1 MGDLRFR
8 WQLGRSGKANE
19 LRERLLRP
27 TRWTSSRFPPQ
38 PAGAGRQPPSRLN
51 PQTAPVMGTS
61 ARGDALLL
69 GSVATAEDSMNNS
82 DHITHLETWTAFPRN
97 TPFVVKGHLGI
108 YRYRYHFQPEV
119 GEARVALYG
128 GKAPAHR
135 VDADVLDLTVV
146 SDTELAMIRHAS
158 SRGEVTLDNTKIVT
172 LLAWDVTRPKAKITM
187 ASGAILTVNKDRLQ
201 LPQEGKPPQ

>member
-1 MGDLRFR
+1 
-8 WQLGRSGKANE
+8 
-19 LRERLLRP
+19 
-27 TRWTSSRFPPQ
+27 
-38 PAGAGRQPPSRLN
+38 
-51 PQTAPVMGTS
+51 
-61 ARGDALLL
+61 
-69 GSVATAEDSMNNS
+69 
-82 DHITHLETWTAFPRN
+82 
-97 TPFVVKGHLGI
+97 
-108 YRYRYHFQPEV
+108 
-119 GEARVALYG
+119 VALYG

-146 SDTELAMIRHAS
+146 SDNELAMIRHAS